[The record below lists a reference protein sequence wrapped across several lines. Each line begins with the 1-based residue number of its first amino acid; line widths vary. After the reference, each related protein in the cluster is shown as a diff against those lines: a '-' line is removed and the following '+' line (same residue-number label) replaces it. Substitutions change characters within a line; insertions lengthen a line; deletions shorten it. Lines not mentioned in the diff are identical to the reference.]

1 MITDKDLI
9 FASLMGVDSVGMYQR
24 TQIVQDE
31 MAKRYI
37 PRIPFL
43 PLRNNE
49 KIVHQEYSNGI
60 IQNAD
65 ITQIPEKQQFFPLSF
80 SFTESGQ
87 KWVFPFEPMINV
99 SSGNDISK
107 ASVAKNSKD
116 KFGNYAP
123 GTLKTKWKRKDFSIT
138 INGLFMGS
146 TLQGSPEDCYPIKD
160 LEKLL
165 QFLFHQKELFVYN
178 HFLEILGITK
188 LVIEDYKFPFTKGE
202 NVQAYEITALSDFP
216 YNLIVPD

>member
-24 TQIVQDE
+24 TQIVKDE

-43 PLRNNE
+43 PIRNNE

-60 IQNAD
+60 NQNAD

-87 KWVFPFEPMINV
+87 KWVFPFEPMINI
-99 SSGNDISK
+99 SGGNEVFK
-107 ASVAKNSKD
+107 ANVAKNSKD
-116 KFGNYAP
+116 ESGNFQP
-123 GTLKTKWKRKDFSIT
+123 GAIKTRSRRKDFSIT

-146 TLQGSPEDCYPIKD
+146 TKGSPEDCYPVKD
-160 LEKLL
+160 IEKLL
-165 QFLFHQKELFVYN
+165 LFLFHQKELFVYN
-178 HFLEILGITK
+178 HLLEIFGITK
-188 LVIEDYKFPFTKGE
+188 IVIEDYKFPFTKGE

-216 YNLIVPD
+216 HKLVVPG